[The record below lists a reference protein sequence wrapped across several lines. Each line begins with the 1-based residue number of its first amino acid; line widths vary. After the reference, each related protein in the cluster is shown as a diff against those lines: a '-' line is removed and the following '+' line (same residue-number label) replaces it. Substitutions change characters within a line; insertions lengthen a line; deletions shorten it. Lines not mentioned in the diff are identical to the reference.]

1 MSDELNELQSITHQ
15 YRKSL
20 AAYEARTGLAP
31 QSVDNRGSGEE
42 KQVFARM
49 DADLS
54 AVENSISGG
63 AGVTVQKRRHL
74 AAGHRIAR
82 RERRG

>member
-1 MSDELNELQSITHQ
+1 MSAEQNELHELQNITHQ

-31 QSVDNRGSGEE
+31 QSVDTRGNGEE

-49 DADLS
+49 DADLT
-54 AVENSISGG
+54 AIEMR
-63 AGVTVQKRRHL
+63 AQDAAEMKALKERL
-74 AAGHRIAR
+74 A
-82 RERRG
+82 